1 MTGTDILCLAV
12 NEGSTEALQH
22 LCSLTGIRTAC
33 EAHLKARD
41 VMGHS

>member
-1 MTGTDILCLAV
+1 MTDTGILCLAV

-22 LCSLTGIRTAC
+22 LCSQTGIHKVH